1 MEVTGKVQLEGSSC
15 EKKGVGF
22 VEALGLERIGERNM
36 GGSGSVN
43 KGFQSS
49 PESLAPASLGSL
61 HSQGLFP
68 ESQAWQAAGP
78 CLSPAPVPVSSRGE
92 RDLS

>member
-15 EKKGVGF
+15 EKKGVGV
-22 VEALGLERIGERNM
+22 VEVLERIGERNAD
-36 GGSGSVN
+36 GSVN
-43 KGFQSS
+43 KGSQSS

-61 HSQGLFP
+61 HSRGLFP